1 MVSFFRR
8 KKPQDPAPAPAS
20 NRFSA
25 QELAAAFPQAPTSA
39 GPTPAL
45 DGDRASAE
53 VQLDAAAS
61 PADATSEATAIAPPA
76 AAGAALGDRGVPQ
89 PPGRQAG
96 RLEGGQGEEGQS
108 RRARQRGSLSS
119 TQV

>member
-39 GPTPAL
+39 GPTPATQGTTG
-45 DGDRASAE
+45 DGGRRCRSE
-53 VQLDAAAS
+53 QNGCQ
-61 PADATSEATAIAPPA
+61 AD
-76 AAGAALGDRGVPQ
+76 
-89 PPGRQAG
+89 
-96 RLEGGQGEEGQS
+96 EENE
-108 RRARQRGSLSS
+108 R
-119 TQV
+119 

>member
-76 AAGAALGDRGVPQ
+76 AADAAAAAAAPAAPADAAAAP
-89 PPGRQAG
+89 A
-96 RLEGGQGEEGQS
+96 
-108 RRARQRGSLSS
+108 
-119 TQV
+119 TK